1 MRKWPTAIS
10 SGPVTYCI
18 DGVERH
24 PSPKIVKW
32 IKLQRMNH
40 FLMYLKNETF
50 SSLIHG
56 QNVCTVVIPQNEF
69 PKCSHNAIRET
80 ALFECR
86 EPNTMDQLI
95 PKLALIAVFLHLQ
108 SSGGGGGWKLKI
120 GVFRHYSLTIRECVV
135 WVLLQRHAQLENTA
149 KKMTLSKNCKI
160 PLLCIKGYKLQMV
173 WYTTIQFFL
182 QFWQVNIGAG
192 TRRHQLSWALQR
204 VHENQG
210 FFFQKGGC

>member
-1 MRKWPTAIS
+1 MSNDFANQNDMRKWPTAIS

-32 IKLQRMNH
+32 IKLQRRMNH

-95 PKLALIAVFLHLQ
+95 PKLALIAVFLHL
-108 SSGGGGGWKLKI
+108 
-120 GVFRHYSLTIRECVV
+120 
-135 WVLLQRHAQLENTA
+135 LLQRRLKTENWRVSS
-149 KKMTLSKNCKI
+149 L
-160 PLLCIKGYKLQMV
+160 
-173 WYTTIQFFL
+173 FFD
-182 QFWQVNIGAG
+182 N
-192 TRRHQLSWALQR
+192 S
-204 VHENQG
+204 
-210 FFFQKGGC
+210 